1 MLNISGC
8 MLGPKAGGYT
18 SAARVAASA
27 ASTSRKWTA
36 CRLVS
41 VQAGTAGGY
50 IPAATGDAAAAD
62 TSAAATDNELTAN
75 GVSGHRGTMGT
86 LLGVLVKMGILLFG
100 GLYQTSSVS
109 VQAGAYLP
117 AASAGSSKP
126 LCDILQ

>member
-27 ASTSRKWTA
+27 ESTSRKWTA

-62 TSAAATDNELTAN
+62 TSAAATDNELTATIPQV
-75 GVSGHRGTMGT
+75 GAPMEG
-86 LLGVLVKMGILLFG
+86 
-100 GLYQTSSVS
+100 
-109 VQAGAYLP
+109 AGMVAQP
-117 AASAGSSKP
+117 ARTFES
-126 LCDILQ
+126 LEI